1 MVLCHL
7 WCVRRIRRF
16 LTCRQLICGVPAF
29 VLLASMTMIAPALAR
44 PDTTGEELLYVGR
57 IDPDCH
63 PDSVWGHTDRDG
75 HVLVSRIVWAGYDTA
90 HIAPCP
96 PGSPVHY
103 PKYQETTFEYPAWP
117 RFSATVAIQPVNLGD
132 SLADLVFYLRGGVPD
147 STNPYD
153 STRVL
158 LLYGGVAIDTVPTI
172 NLASLPSFQIAP
184 FVAIELHTGTHLV
197 EPAHRDLSEQLS
209 YVLSAIEPPEAPP
222 AVQHSAGVAWNVRV
236 YPNPAHGSTQIEGRP
251 VPEGT
256 YRAEVIAV
264 DGRTVIGQEITV
276 GAAGDLFGTLD
287 LKSLPSS
294 LYIIRI
300 YNADHLV
307 GTFPIVTSR

>member
-1 MVLCHL
+1 MTLCL
-7 WCVRRIRRF
+7 SGRS
-16 LTCRQLICGVPAF
+16 LTCRFLAGPVVVGVLLVWLLAVAPAF
-29 VLLASMTMIAPALAR
+29 SR

-63 PDSVWGHTDRDG
+63 PDSVWGHSDRDG

-96 PGSPVHY
+96 PGPPVHY
-103 PKYQETTFEYPAWP
+103 PKYHETTFEYPAWP

-132 SLADLVFYLRGGVPD
+132 SLADLVFYLRGGIPD

-184 FVAIELHTGTHLV
+184 FVAIELHTGAHLV

-209 YVLSAIEPPEAPP
+209 YVLSAIEPPPGAPP
-222 AVQHSAGVAWNVRV
+222 AVGQPGGEQSAGVAWSVRV

-264 DGRTVIGQEITV
+264 DGRTVIEQEITV
-276 GAAGDLFGTLD
+276 GTAGDLFGTLD
-287 LKSLPSS
+287 LKSLPSA